1 MAAPIEFYLD
11 FSSPYSYLASE
22 SIEPLAARYG
32 RSVDYKPMLLGVA
45 FKVSGMRP
53 LPDVPLKGD
62 YSRRDFERSA
72 RFASVPFLLP
82 ETFPI
87 STVAPARALLW
98 LSDTDPPR
106 AGSFVHAALRAYFA
120 AGRNISDVAV
130 LADVLRQVG
139 VDPGTALQAIQQTA
153 VKERLREHVDSA
165 LADTEGA
172 DRSPAMSRRRPAVAF
187 IMVTSLIDVIGI
199 GLIIPIMPIL
209 VGEFTSGR
217 DAQAYWYGAVA
228 VTYGASQFLCAPL
241 LGALSDRFGRRPL
254 LLLGIAGLGATFLLT
269 ALAHSLWVIVAA
281 RVLGGGLSA
290 NFAVGQAYVADITPV
305 EQRTQALGRLGA
317 MFGIGFVLG
326 PMLGGVLGG
335 IDLRLPLYAA
345 AALSAVN
352 WLYGLL
358 ILPESLPAHRRRP
371 LSQARLN
378 PLTALAG
385 ITRLHGVGALV
396 AAFAFTTLAQWMLQM
411 TWVLYTNF
419 KFGWGPRGKR
429 PFPLRRRAG
438 RRDRAGRTAGAAD
451 PGVRRAPLDPGRHA
465 VGHARLCRLR
475 PGHAGLDAVRDHRV
489 QFPGN
494 GVGRDDPRDRVQ
506 GGRSR
511 GTGPGDGN
519 AVLLRQPDGC
529 HCADHRQFRSGP
541 GHVSA
546 GLGLAGR
553 SAVLSILCAAGAGA
567 GDRVAALC
575 RRPRQAPRN
584 GVTPAGRRMNV
595 LETRLER
602 GGDGFVRARQAMS
615 ALVEDLRAQV
625 GRIAL
630 GGDEAARTRHVARGK
645 LLPRE
650 RVQLLLDPGAPFL
663 ELSQL
668 AALGMYD
675 NEAPG
680 AGLIT
685 GIGRV
690 SGRECVVVCND
701 ATVKGGTYF
710 P

>member
-1 MAAPIEFYLD
+1 
-11 FSSPYSYLASE
+11 
-22 SIEPLAARYG
+22 
-32 RSVDYKPMLLGVA
+32 
-45 FKVSGMRP
+45 
-53 LPDVPLKGD
+53 
-62 YSRRDFERSA
+62 
-72 RFASVPFLLP
+72 
-82 ETFPI
+82 
-87 STVAPARALLW
+87 
-98 LSDTDPPR
+98 
-106 AGSFVHAALRAYFA
+106 
-120 AGRNISDVAV
+120 
-130 LADVLRQVG
+130 
-139 VDPGTALQAIQQTA
+139 
-153 VKERLREHVDSA
+153 
-165 LADTEGA
+165 
-172 DRSPAMSRRRPAVAF
+172 MSRRRPAVAF

-419 KFGWGPRGKR
+419 KFAWGPRESGLSL
-429 PFPLRRRAG
+429 FVVGL
-438 RRDRAGRTAGAAD
+438 
-451 PGVRRAPLDPGRHA
+451 VA
-465 VGHARLCRLR
+465 VI
-475 PGHAGLDAVRDHRV
+475 
-489 QFPGN
+489 
-494 GVGRDDPRDRVQ
+494 VQ
-506 GGRSR
+506 GGLLGRLIRAFGERRLILAGMLS
-511 GTGPGDGN
+511 GTL
-519 AVLLRQPDGC
+519 AY
-529 HCADHRQFRSGP
+529 
-541 GHVSA
+541 A
-546 GLGLAGR
+546 GYGLATQAWMLYAIIACNFLAMGSVVTIQGIVSKAAAAEEQGR
-553 SAVLSILCAAGAGA
+553 VMGTLSSLGSLMGVIAPIIGNSVL
-567 GDRVAALC
+567 
-575 RRPRQAPRN
+575 
-584 GVTPAGRRMNV
+584 
-595 LETRLER
+595 
-602 GGDGFVRARQAMS
+602 
-615 ALVEDLRAQV
+615 AQV
-625 GRIAL
+625 
-630 GGDEAARTRHVARGK
+630 TF
-645 LLPRE
+645 LPASDW
-650 RVQLLLDPGAPFL
+650 RVGAPFF
-663 ELSQL
+663 LSSALQAL
-668 AALGMYD
+668 ALAI
-675 NEAPG
+675 AWRHFA
-680 AGLIT
+680 AG
-685 GIGRV
+685 RD
-690 SGRECVVVCND
+690 RPP
-701 ATVKGGTYF
+701 ATVSPRRADG
-710 P
+710 